1 MTLGRVFDLGQITDK
16 IVELNNKSLNM
27 HTFITGSTGSGK
39 SNTVYQ
45 MLSELHLDKI
55 PFLVIEPAKGEYK
68 DVFGN
73 WDDVNVYS
81 TNPDISELININP
94 FKFPKSIHVL
104 EHIDGLVEIFSVCW
118 PMYDAMPAFFK
129 DAILHAYE
137 TVGWDLGSST
147 FDGEKEEYPDFE
159 ILVEQL
165 DNLINESDYA
175 SDIKSNY
182 RGALVTRVRSLTVGL
197 NKYIFTS
204 KNATKKKG
212 PWQPI
217 ACRNSVANKTMLS
230 IDPRGTIIFDR
241 HTRDAVNT
249 QVNKTMV
256 AEYDRNKKV
265 FTLTFSKDK
274 GFINV
279 RTIASHANASF
290 MGTFS
295 SHGLALPK
303 KSFRTECKIEGKT
316 ITFSI
321 ASLIAEQKASEK
333 NKK

>member
-1 MTLGRVFDLGQITDK
+1 MDIRGFLRFPEQAIKAIKLDKMAKQETDK
-16 IVELNNKSLNM
+16 KGVSTEVGPYADIEVDPIGKRVAITPIKEAKATSFRFIMGVNSLKSKFLYFKGALN
-27 HTFITGSTGSGK
+27 
-39 SNTVYQ
+39 
-45 MLSELHLDKI
+45 
-55 PFLVIEPAKGEYK
+55 
-68 DVFGN
+68 
-73 WDDVNVYS
+73 
-81 TNPDISELININP
+81 
-94 FKFPKSIHVL
+94 
-104 EHIDGLVEIFSVCW
+104 
-118 PMYDAMPAFFK
+118 
-129 DAILHAYE
+129 AI
-137 TVGWDLGSST
+137 
-147 FDGEKEEYPDFE
+147 GEKIETGPYTLEKE
-159 ILVEQL
+159 
-165 DNLINESDYA
+165 
-175 SDIKSNY
+175 
-182 RGALVTRVRSLTVGL
+182 G